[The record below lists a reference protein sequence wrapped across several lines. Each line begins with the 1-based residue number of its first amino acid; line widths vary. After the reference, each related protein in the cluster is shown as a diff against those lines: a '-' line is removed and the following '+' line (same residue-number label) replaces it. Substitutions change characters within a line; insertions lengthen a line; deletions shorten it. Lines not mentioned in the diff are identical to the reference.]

1 MDNYNNVVKL
11 DHHRNSPQ
19 PVQPKQG
26 TDDLL
31 VAADQ
36 FLEANPMREVLRLG
50 CYFLKRADGSWFPVK
65 PGHLVSHFPEW
76 SQPKFRVAVTMKLQE
91 RGWTYN
97 DVTYTFRRDLP
108 PDMLNLLDRSGWL
121 KPDVGEYH
129 WVFDVLV
136 RSLGG
141 NKAENMEHIKH
152 VLAYKYL
159 YPEAYTLPC
168 LMIHGEGGVGKNLL
182 VNHVLG
188 IIFDGQT
195 TSTASA
201 NVIGNFNSTLKG
213 RTVVLLDESMADK
226 VDGDALKIVLGNATI
241 TINEKNVA
249 HYDADNTPL
258 YLISS
263 NDSEGGLYLDR
274 SNADRRYS
282 VMLVEQNETLDY
294 WIALHEGWIADD
306 MHDDRCEAA
315 CRRAKQWMH
324 DQGFAILTDRQQIAC
339 WLGHLLLTYGEL
351 PHPTPL
357 HGADFKRLM
366 GIQKPVKE
374 RIVEAVFNDPGFTHI
389 EKKVLYK
396 AYRLLSD
403 ESGHRGKVRD
413 HGFYAFVETWLK
425 SNKRTDIGEK
435 RERMDDDHQHMI
447 WYSKTAEGRL
457 CKQENSARYIANY
470 KPSHDDDGREIR
482 TTMRWVGP
490 EV

>member
-1 MDNYNNVVKL
+1 METHDNVVRL
-11 DHHRNSPQ
+11 DQHRTEQ
-19 PVQPKQG
+19 PPAPDQPD

-31 VAADQ
+31 MAADQ
-36 FLEANPMREVLRLG
+36 FLDANPIREVLRPG
-50 CYFLKRADGSWFPVK
+50 CYFLKRADGSWFAVK
-65 PGHLVSHFPEW
+65 PGHLTAHFPEW
-76 SQPKFRVAVTMKLQE
+76 CQSKFRTAVTTRLQE

-97 DVTYTFRRDLP
+97 DVTYTFRRSLP
-108 PDMLNLLDRSGWL
+108 PDMLNLLDQSGWL
-121 KPDVGEYH
+121 LPVAGDYH
-129 WVFDVLV
+129 WIFDVLV

-152 VLAYKYL
+152 VLTYKYV

-168 LMIHGEGGVGKNLL
+168 MMIHGEGGVGKNLL

-213 RTVVLLDESMADK
+213 KTVVLLDESMAEK
-226 VDGDALKIVLGNATI
+226 VNSEALKIVLGNATI
-241 TINEKNVA
+241 TVNEKNVA

-282 VMLVEQNETLDY
+282 VMRVEQNETLDY
-294 WIALHEGWIADD
+294 WIARHQSWITEDTPSD
-306 MHDDRCEAA
+306 GREVA

-324 DQGFAILTDRQQIAC
+324 DDGFAILTDRHQIAC

-357 HGADFKRLM
+357 HGSDFRRLLN
-366 GIQKPVKE
+366 IQKPVKE
-374 RIVEAVFNDPGFTHI
+374 RIVEAVFNDADFAHI

-403 ESGHRGKVRD
+403 ESGHRGKLRD
-413 HGFYAFVETWLK
+413 HVFYAFVATWLK
-425 SNKRTDIGEK
+425 ANKRSDIGEK

-447 WYSKTAEGRL
+447 WYSKLADARL
-457 CKQENSARYIANY
+457 CKKENSARYIANY
-470 KPSHDDDGREIR
+470 LPSYDDQGREVR

-490 EV
+490 DV

>member
-1 MDNYNNVVKL
+1 
-11 DHHRNSPQ
+11 
-19 PVQPKQG
+19 
-26 TDDLL
+26 
-31 VAADQ
+31 
-36 FLEANPMREVLRLG
+36 
-50 CYFLKRADGSWFPVK
+50 
-65 PGHLVSHFPEW
+65 
-76 SQPKFRVAVTMKLQE
+76 MKLQE

-97 DVTYTFRRDLP
+97 DVTYTFRQGLP
-108 PDMLNLLDRSGWL
+108 PDLLNLLDRSGWL
-121 KPDVGEYH
+121 EPDVGSYH
-129 WVFDVLV
+129 WIFDVLV
-136 RSLGG
+136 QSLGG

-159 YPEAYTLPC
+159 HPEAYTLPC

-188 IIFDGQT
+188 VVFDGQT

-201 NVIGNFNSTLKG
+201 NVVGNFNSTVKG
-213 RTVVLLDESMADK
+213 KTVVLLDESMAEK
-226 VDGDALKIVLGNATI
+226 VNGDALKIVLGNATI

-249 HYDADNTPL
+249 QYDADNTPF

-274 SNADRRYS
+274 SHADRRYS

-294 WIALHEGWIADD
+294 WIARHEGWITDD
-306 MHDDRCEAA
+306 MHDDQRDVA
-315 CRRAKQWMH
+315 CRQAKQWMH
-324 DQGFAILTDRQQIAC
+324 DHGFAILTDRQQIAC

-351 PHPTPL
+351 PHPMPL

-374 RIVEAVFNDPGFTHI
+374 RIVEAVFNDPSFTHI

-413 HGFYAFVETWLK
+413 HVFYAFVETWLK
-425 SNKRTDIGEK
+425 ANKRTDIGEK
-435 RERMDDDHQHMI
+435 RERMDDDRPAHDLVQQD
-447 WYSKTAEGRL
+447 GRWSAVQAREL
-457 CKQENSARYIANY
+457 GTVHRQLHAQLRQRRARSPHDDALGRTRSLRLIRAVSSQFESARDCTACTNMALLPGCCYLPPAIMPPPVQTRRSLCRQCAD
-470 KPSHDDDGREIR
+470 SEAETAQQTHGFSR
-482 TTMRWVGP
+482 GSA
-490 EV
+490 